1 MICRNVQ
8 ILTKNV
14 RLISRSISARGF
26 KKIQALDPP
35 VKQLLER
42 LTKVKISTNRHS
54 HVPAY
59 THAFIHAL
67 IRTYINSHIPKKKKN
82 EYPALTNGS
91 SIAMPFIVLTQICLY
106 DIPNFFFYIY
116 IRSINTH
123 THMSS
128 RNIIIC

>member
-67 IRTYINSHIPKKKKN
+67 IRTYINSHIPKKKKGIPSPN
-82 EYPALTNGS
+82 EWFQYRYAIYSAYPDL
-91 SIAMPFIVLTQICLY
+91 PL
-106 DIPNFFFYIY
+106 
-116 IRSINTH
+116 
-123 THMSS
+123 
-128 RNIIIC
+128 